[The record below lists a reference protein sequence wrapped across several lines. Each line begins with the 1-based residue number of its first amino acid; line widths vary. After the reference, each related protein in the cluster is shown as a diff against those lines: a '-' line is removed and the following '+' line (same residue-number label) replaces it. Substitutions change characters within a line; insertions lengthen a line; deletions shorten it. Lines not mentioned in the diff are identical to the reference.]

1 MNEPPMTIKD
11 AWVLNALMENTGDSI
26 YIKDRQSR
34 LWRVSR
40 KMAASLGY
48 DDPANIYGKTDIEL
62 FGEEFGSKTMEDD
75 QQVMESG
82 RPKMGYIE
90 SYVNK
95 HGDTNWTSSTKMPLR
110 NDAGEII
117 GLLGITREINDLKHS
132 EIGYQW
138 LSTHDPLTS
147 LANRYLLSDRIE
159 QAIFHAKRN
168 RCLFALLFIDLNDF
182 KKVNDVAG
190 HEKGDYFL
198 KKLAQVLTRNV
209 RSSDTVARIGGDEFV
224 VLLDGLNSVEEAERV
239 AHKLVEVIRGQV
251 DEVGHIITAS
261 VGVSTYPVDG
271 ETSEELLKAAD
282 GAMYE
287 AKEDYRK
294 FKNGKEEG

>member
-1 MNEPPMTIKD
+1 MDESPMTIKD
-11 AWVLNALMENTGDSI
+11 AWILNALMENTGDSI

-40 KMAASLGY
+40 KMAADLGFE
-48 DDPANIYGKTDIEL
+48 DPSRVYGKTDIDL
-62 FGEEFGSKTMEDD
+62 FGEEFGRKTMADD
-75 QQVMESG
+75 QQVIETG
-82 RPKMGYIE
+82 QPKMGFIE

-95 HGDTNWTSSTKMPLR
+95 HGETNWTSSTKLPLR
-110 NDAGEII
+110 NDTGEII

-182 KKVNDVAG
+182 KMVNDIAG

-224 VLLDGLNSVEEAERV
+224 VLLDGLTTVEEAERV
-239 AHKLVEVIRGQV
+239 ARKLVEVIRGQV

-261 VGVSTYPVDG
+261 VGVSTYPLDG
-271 ETSEELLKAAD
+271 ETSEALLKAAD
-282 GAMYE
+282 SAMYL
-287 AKEDYRK
+287 AKEDYK
-294 FKNGKEEG
+294 KYKAG